1 MALIQVKQ
9 LHFTY
14 EGSAEPVFSGLDF
27 IMDSSWRLGLVGRN
41 GRGKTTL
48 LRLLAGDLSGRGQII
63 SSLSFDL
70 FPFPVDGGQPA
81 GEALVNALSP
91 YSAWEKEMEACLRSS
106 TPEAVGRYGELEHLY
121 ASREGYAIRE
131 HLKREAALAGIPPE
145 ELSRPFLSF
154 SPGEQTR
161 LMLAALFL
169 RSGRFLLID
178 EPTNHLDSEGRAMV
192 AEYLKTKS
200 GFLAVSHDRDF
211 LDSVCDHILALEKQG
226 ARVVNGNYSVYRE
239 NKRLQDEF
247 ERGERDRILEDIG
260 RLRSSS
266 REKAAW
272 SDRVEATK
280 VGVGHIDRG
289 YVGHRSAKMMKRSK
303 HIEGRIQRSIEE
315 KEKLLKNIEYT
326 AKLKIAPLIHGSPT
340 LLRFDKVCFGYHE
353 HLLIDSLDL
362 TVSPGE
368 RLAIAGGNG
377 AGKTTLLKLMT
388 GELTP
393 LSGTVWRASGLVI
406 SLLPQTASLSGTP
419 RDIASARGLD
429 LTQFF
434 TLMRKFD
441 MSQES
446 FERDAAGFSL
456 GQRKKLLLSLS
467 LATSAHLYLWD
478 EPLNDI
484 DPESREQ
491 IEDLL
496 AGTQA
501 AMVFIEHEK
510 TFLRH
515 VATRVVRVGGKGG
528 KK

>member
-1 MALIQVKQ
+1 MAIIQIKE

-48 LRLLAGDLSGRGQII
+48 LRLLAGELSGRGQII
-63 SSLSFDL
+63 SSLPFDL
-70 FPFPVDGGQPA
+70 FPFPVDGDGPA
-81 GEALVNALSP
+81 GETLVNALAP
-91 YSAWEKEMEACLRSS
+91 YTAWEKEMEACLKAG
-106 TPEAVGRYGELEHLY
+106 TPDAIERYGELEHLY
-121 ASREGYAIRE
+121 VSREGYIIRE
-131 HLKREAALAGIPPE
+131 YLKREAALAGIPPDA
-145 ELSRPFLSF
+145 LSRPFRSF

-169 RSGRFLLID
+169 RPGHFLLID
-178 EPTNHLDSEGRAMV
+178 EPTNHLDSDGRDMV
-192 AEYLKTKS
+192 AGYLKTKT

-211 LDSVCDHILALEKQG
+211 LDSVCDHILALEKHG

-247 ERGERDRILEDIG
+247 ERGERDRIMEDIG
-260 RLRSSS
+260 RLRVSAC
-266 REKAAW
+266 EKAGW

-289 YVGHRSAKMMKRSK
+289 YVGHKSAKMMKRAK
-303 HIEGRIQRSIEE
+303 QIEGRIQRGIAE
-315 KEKLLKNIEYT
+315 KERLLKNIEYT
-326 AKLKIAPLIHGSPT
+326 APLKLAPLIHGSPT
-340 LLRFDKVCFGYHE
+340 LLRFGRVCFGYNE
-353 HLLIDSLDL
+353 HPLIDSLDL

-419 RDIASARGLD
+419 RNIALTRGVD
-429 LTQFF
+429 LTRFF

-441 MSQES
+441 MPQES

-467 LATSAHLYLWD
+467 LASSAHLYLWD

-496 AGTQA
+496 SGTQA
-501 AMVFIEHEK
+501 TMVFIEHEQ
-510 TFLRH
+510 TFIKH
-515 VATRVVRVGGKGG
+515 VATRVLRIEKTAGA
-528 KK
+528 

>member
-1 MALIQVKQ
+1 MAIIQVKQ
-9 LHFTY
+9 LRFTY
-14 EGSAEPVFSGLDF
+14 EGSAESVFSGLDF

-48 LRLLAGDLSGRGQII
+48 LRLLAGELSGQGQII
-63 SSLSFDL
+63 SSLPFDL

-81 GEALVNALSP
+81 GETLVNALAP
-91 YSAWEKEMEACLRSS
+91 YSAWEKEMEACLKAG

-131 HLKREAALAGIPPE
+131 YLKREAALVGIPQE
-145 ELSRPFLSF
+145 ELTRPFLSF

-178 EPTNHLDSEGRAMV
+178 EPTNHLDTQGRAMV
-192 AEYLKTKS
+192 ADYLKTKS
-200 GFLAVSHDRDF
+200 AFLAVSHDRDF

-226 ARVVNGNYSVYRE
+226 ARVVNGNYSTYRE
-239 NKRLQDEF
+239 NKRFQDEF
-247 ERGERDRILEDIG
+247 ERGERDRILGDIG
-260 RLRSSS
+260 RLRASA
-266 REKAAW
+266 REKSAW
-272 SDRVEATK
+272 SDRLEATK
-280 VGVGHIDRG
+280 VGQGHIDRG
-289 YVGHRSAKMMKRSK
+289 YVGHKSARMMKRAK
-303 HIEGRIQRSIEE
+303 NIEGRIQRGIEE

-340 LLRFDKVCFGYHE
+340 LLRFDKVCFGYDE
-353 HLLIDSLDL
+353 HLLIRDLDL
-362 TVSPGE
+362 TLSRGE

-377 AGKTTLLKLMT
+377 AGKTTLLKLMS
-388 GELTP
+388 GELAP
-393 LSGTVWRASGLVI
+393 LSGTVWRASGLVL

-419 RDIASARGLD
+419 RDIALKRGLD
-429 LTQFF
+429 LTRFF

-441 MSQES
+441 MPQEG
-446 FERDAAGFSL
+446 FDRDAAGFSL
-456 GQRKKLLLSLS
+456 GQKKKLLLSLS
-467 LATSAHLYLWD
+467 LAETAHLYLWD

-496 AGTQA
+496 SGTQA
-501 AMVFIEHEK
+501 AMVFIEHEQA
-510 TFLRH
+510 FLRH
-515 VATRVVRVGGKGG
+515 VATRVVRVDGENGT
-528 KK
+528 